1 MEKVAFDAEMSKYIF
16 ASIDDDNPL
25 KFKYLKS
32 LAYTKLIN
40 KKTAL
45 TGPEVDL
52 IELTNIIMD
61 HNQLV
66 RKESSFM
73 KDFMSAMYF
82 TVLLPFPS
90 LFFFRSRHLFET
102 LELMARDEFFLKE
115 KDFWLKSED
124 LILRTKGQLS
134 TEQLA

>member
-1 MEKVAFDAEMSKYIF
+1 MDRLAFDAEMSKYILN
-16 ASIDDDNPL
+16 SIDDENPL
-25 KFKYLKS
+25 KVKYLKS

-52 IELTNIIMD
+52 IELTNILMD
-61 HNQLV
+61 QNRLI
-66 RKESSFM
+66 KNDSSFM

-102 LELMARDEFFLKE
+102 LELMAHDEYYLKE

>member
-32 LAYTKLIN
+32 LAYIKLIN

-102 LELMARDEFFLKE
+102 LELMAHDEFFLKE

>member
-1 MEKVAFDAEMSKYIF
+1 MDQLAFDAEMSKYILN
-16 ASIDDDNPL
+16 SIDDENPL
-25 KFKYLKS
+25 KVKYLKS

-52 IELTNIIMD
+52 IELTNILMD
-61 HNQLV
+61 QNRLI
-66 RKESSFM
+66 KNDSSFM

-102 LELMARDEFFLKE
+102 LELMAHDEYYLKE